1 MRLPIILMLAVIAF
15 TPANIGEVARDA
27 FGQARAILADYLGAD
42 RTTEVAEVP
51 AAKDDVTLLLA
62 SSHDTTKNAIGNIR

>member
-27 FGQARAILADYLGAD
+27 FGQAQAIVADYLGTD
-42 RTTEVAEVP
+42 RVTEVAAVP
-51 AAKDDVTLLLA
+51 SEDEAVLVAVR
-62 SSHDTTKNAIGNIR
+62 HDTAKNAIGNLR

>member
-27 FGQARAILADYLGAD
+27 FGQAQAIVADYLGDD
-42 RTTEVAEVP
+42 RTVAV
-51 AAKDDVTLLLA
+51 DDVQQAPTTSVAMAA
-62 SSHDTTKNAIGNIR
+62 SLG

>member
-27 FGQARAILADYLGAD
+27 FGQAQQIVADYLGDD
-42 RTTEVAEVP
+42 RTVAVDGVQQAP
-51 AAKDDVTLLLA
+51 TTSVAMAASL
-62 SSHDTTKNAIGNIR
+62 G